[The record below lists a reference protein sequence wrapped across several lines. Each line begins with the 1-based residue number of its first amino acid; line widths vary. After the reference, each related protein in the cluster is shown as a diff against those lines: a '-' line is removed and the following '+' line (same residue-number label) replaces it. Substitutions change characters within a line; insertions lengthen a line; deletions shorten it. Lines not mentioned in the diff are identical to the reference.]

1 MEVVAQASTLYSS
14 PQGRRAILYLL
25 VPRSRRH
32 FTPAQ
37 VALLAETDPIKA
49 KTSKKD
55 DNTRQNEILKFA
67 SEGLLSLVET
77 PDKAEELLRD
87 PGGSL
92 LLTEIMLYAEGGMFM
107 HFCYQ
112 RKDPYL

>member
-1 MEVVAQASTLYSS
+1 MYTS
-14 PQGRRAILYLL
+14 PQGRRALLYLL

-37 VALLAETDPIKA
+37 IALLAETDAIKA

-55 DNTRQNEILKFA
+55 DKARQGEVLKFA
-67 SEGLLSLVET
+67 SDGLLNLLESM
-77 PDKAEELLRD
+77 DKAEELLRD

-92 LLTEIMLYAEGGMFM
+92 LLTEIMLYAEGGTFEIP
-107 HFCYQ
+107 HLLFEALHVSLI
-112 RKDPYL
+112 RSSH

>member
-1 MEVVAQASTLYSS
+1 MYSS